1 MNYNSIK
8 LEKGMYANGKSLTD
22 ILEELDPSENYKNTD
37 MSGLDAFQRQ
47 LKRYDIKVGGSDSDQ
62 VQKFFQTSNSAA
74 LFPEY
79 VARAVK
85 QGMKNAAPLSEI
97 VAATTVI
104 DNLDYRS
111 ISVSPLTVSAD
122 PVHLAPLCIGHTET

>member
-1 MNYNSIK
+1 MTFDRIK

-47 LKRYDIKVGGSDSDQ
+47 LKRYDIKVCGSDSDQ

-79 VARAVK
+79 RRRFLFRCVKIFIRAK
-85 QGMKNAAPLSEI
+85 CHFPG
-97 VAATTVI
+97 
-104 DNLDYRS
+104 
-111 ISVSPLTVSAD
+111 LTF
-122 PVHLAPLCIGHTET
+122 